1 MLFNSLEFWIFFSLV
16 LLFSRLLP
24 RRPRNLFLLGASYL
38 FYMWWDARFIVLI
51 VASTLVDFLVGRSL
65 HNARGRSRWWLLIA
79 SLAANLGLLGFFKYY
94 NFLAGSLAGLLG
106 ISPRTL
112 HLDIVLPVGISF
124 YTFQS
129 MSYTIDIYRGKLEP
143 VKRLTDFA
151 LYVAFFPQLV
161 AGPIVRAREFF
172 PQLFQWRPPSHERT
186 EKGISLILVGLVK
199 KMVLADN
206 FARISDLYFGDV
218 AAHPGAW
225 AAWSATF
232 AFAMQIFFDFSG
244 YTDIARG
251 CGRLLGYEFP
261 VNFRRPYLAGSITEF
276 WRRWHISLSSWLRDY
291 LYIPLGGNR
300 RGSWTTY
307 ENLMVTMLLGGLWHG
322 ASWNFVLWGGYHGL
336 LLAGERWVRDR
347 FQGLSIPE
355 WLRLGLVPF
364 RTAATFILVMVGWV
378 FFRAASFQDSLA
390 VLNSMFQWDSVGSV
404 LLPAGLILAA
414 VLTLFVALAEER
426 RCLLANLH
434 LAPVWTRVS
443 TYAFL
448 LIVLEL
454 FSVTSEEI
462 PFVYFQF

>member
-1 MLFNSLEFWIFFSLV
+1 
-16 LLFSRLLP
+16 
-24 RRPRNLFLLGASYL
+24 
-38 FYMWWDARFIVLI
+38 MWWNARFILLI
-51 VASTLVDFLVGRSL
+51 LASTLVDFLVGRALPS
-65 HNARGRSRWWLLIA
+65 ARGPARSRLLIT

-94 NFLAGSLAGLLG
+94 NFVAGSLAGLLG
-106 ISPRTL
+106 VSPQTL
-112 HLDIVLPVGISF
+112 HLDIILPVGISF

-172 PQLFQWRPPSHERT
+172 PQFFQWRPPSRVET
-186 EKGISLILVGLVK
+186 EKGICLILTGLVK
-199 KMVLADN
+199 KMVLADH
-206 FARISDLYFGDV
+206 FARVSDLYFGNV
-218 AAHPGAW
+218 ATHPGACE
-225 AAWSATF
+225 AWSATF

-300 RGSWTTY
+300 KGRLRTY

-322 ASWNFVLWGGYHGL
+322 ASWNFVLWGGLHGL
-336 LLAGERWVRDR
+336 LLAVERVARDH
-347 FQGLSIPE
+347 FPGLAVPQSI
-355 WLRLGLVPF
+355 RLALMPI
-364 RTAATFILVMVGWV
+364 RIAATFVLVMVGWV
-378 FFRAASFQDSLA
+378 FFRASSFQDSFA
-390 VLNSMFQWDSVGSV
+390 VLNSMFLWDAGGTV
-404 LLPAGLILAA
+404 LLPVGLTLAAGL
-414 VLTLFVALAEER
+414 TLLVALAEER
-426 RCLLANLH
+426 WALLANLH

-454 FSVTSEEI
+454 FEVTSEEV

>member
-24 RRPRNLFLLGASYL
+24 RRPRNLLLLGASYL

-106 ISPRTL
+106 ISARTL
-112 HLDIVLPVGISF
+112 HLDIILPVGISF

-232 AFAMQIFFDFSG
+232 AFGMQIFFDFSG

-378 FFRAASFQDSLA
+378 FFRASSFQDSFA
-390 VLNSMFQWDSVGSV
+390 VLNSMFLWDSVGSA
-404 LLPAGLILAA
+404 LLPAGLVLAA
-414 VLTLFVALAEER
+414 VLTLFVALAEEHR
-426 RCLLANLH
+426 SLLANLH
-434 LAPVWTRVS
+434 LGPVWTRVS

-454 FSVTSEEI
+454 FSVTGEEI

>member
-1 MLFNSLEFWIFFSLV
+1 
-16 LLFSRLLP
+16 
-24 RRPRNLFLLGASYL
+24 
-38 FYMWWDARFIVLI
+38 MWWDARFIVLI
-51 VASTLVDFLVGRSL
+51 MASTLVDFLVGRSL
-65 HNARGRSRWWLLIA
+65 HDARGRSRLWLLIT

-94 NFLAGSLAGLLG
+94 NFLVGSLAGLLG
-106 ISPRTL
+106 VSPRAL

-129 MSYTIDIYRGKLEP
+129 MSYTIDVYRGKLEP

-172 PQLFQWRPPSHERT
+172 PQLFQWQPPSHERT
-186 EKGISLILVGLVK
+186 EKGISLILIGLVK

-251 CGRLLGYEFP
+251 CGRLFGYEFP

-300 RGSWTTY
+300 KGSWRTY

-322 ASWNFVLWGGYHGL
+322 ASWNFVFWGGFHGL
-336 LLAGERWVRDR
+336 LLAAERLVRDR
-347 FQGLSIPE
+347 FQGVSIPE
-355 WLRLGLVPF
+355 WLRLVLVPF

-378 FFRAASFQDSLA
+378 FFRASSFQDSFA
-390 VLNSMFQWDSVGSV
+390 VLNSMFLWDSVGAV
-404 LLPAGLILAA
+404 LLPSGLILAA
-414 VLTLFVALAEER
+414 VLTLLVALAEER
-426 RCLLANLH
+426 RGLLANLH
-434 LAPVWTRVS
+434 LAPAWTRVS
-443 TYAFL
+443 AYAFL
-448 LIVLEL
+448 LIALEL
-454 FSVTSEEI
+454 FSVTGEEI

>member
-1 MLFNSLEFWIFFSLV
+1 M
-16 LLFSRLLP
+16 
-24 RRPRNLFLLGASYL
+24 
-38 FYMWWDARFIVLI
+38 
-51 VASTLVDFLVGRSL
+51 DFLVGRAL
-65 HNARGRSRWWLLIA
+65 HSARSPARSRLLIV

-106 ISPRTL
+106 FSPRTV
-112 HLDIVLPVGISF
+112 HLDIILPVGISF

-129 MSYTIDIYRGKLEP
+129 MSYTIDIYRGKLQP
-143 VKRLTDFA
+143 VKRLSDFA

-172 PQLFQWRPPSHERT
+172 PQFFQWRPPGRVTT
-186 EKGISLILVGLVK
+186 EKGIGLVLTGLVK
-199 KMVLADN
+199 KMVLADH
-206 FARISDLYFGDV
+206 FASISDLYFGNV

-225 AAWSATF
+225 EAWSGTF

-300 RGSWTTY
+300 RGRLRTY

-322 ASWNFVLWGGYHGL
+322 ASWNFVLWGGFHGL
-336 LLAGERWVRDR
+336 LLAVERAARDC
-347 FQGLSIPE
+347 FPTVAVAVPQSI
-355 WLRLGLVPF
+355 RLALLPI
-364 RTAATFILVMVGWV
+364 RTAVTFVLVMVGWV
-378 FFRAASFQDSLA
+378 FFRASSFQDSFA
-390 VLNSMFQWDSVGSV
+390 VLHSMFLWDSSGSA
-404 LLPAGLILAA
+404 LLPAGLMFAA
-414 VLTLFVALAEER
+414 GLTLFVALVEER
-426 RCLLANLH
+426 RGVLANLH
-434 LAPVWTRVS
+434 LAPVWTRVA

-448 LIVLEL
+448 LLVLEL
-454 FSVTSEEI
+454 FAVTGEEI

>member
-1 MLFNSLEFWIFFSLV
+1 MLFNSLEFWIFLPLV

-24 RRPRNLFLLGASYL
+24 RRPRNLFLLVASYL

-65 HNARGRSRWWLLIA
+65 HEARGRSRSWLLVA

-94 NFLAGSLAGLLG
+94 NFLAGSVASLLG
-106 ISPRTL
+106 VSTRTL
-112 HLDIVLPVGISF
+112 HLNIVLPVGISF

-172 PQLFQWRPPSHERT
+172 PQLFQWQPPSHERT
-186 EKGISLILVGLVK
+186 EKGISLILIGLIK
-199 KMVLADN
+199 KMVLADH

-261 VNFRRPYLAGSITEF
+261 VNFRRPYLAASITEF

-300 RGSWTTY
+300 RGNWRTY

-322 ASWNFVLWGGYHGL
+322 ASWNFVLWG
-336 LLAGERWVRDR
+336 AITDCCWQVRD
-347 FQGLSIPE
+347 G
-355 WLRLGLVPF
+355 
-364 RTAATFILVMVGWV
+364 
-378 FFRAASFQDSLA
+378 
-390 VLNSMFQWDSVGSV
+390 
-404 LLPAGLILAA
+404 
-414 VLTLFVALAEER
+414 
-426 RCLLANLH
+426 
-434 LAPVWTRVS
+434 
-443 TYAFL
+443 
-448 LIVLEL
+448 
-454 FSVTSEEI
+454 
-462 PFVYFQF
+462 

>member
-1 MLFNSLEFWIFFSLV
+1 MLFNSLEFWIFLPLV

-24 RRPRNLFLLGASYL
+24 RRPRNLFLLFSSYL
-38 FYMWWDARFIVLI
+38 FYMWWDARFILLI

-65 HNARGRSRWWLLIA
+65 PSARGQARSWLLIA

-106 ISPRTL
+106 LPPRTL
-112 HLDIVLPVGISF
+112 YLDIILPVGISF

-129 MSYTIDIYRGKLEP
+129 MSYTIDIYRGRLEP
-143 VKRLTDFA
+143 VKGLTDFA

-172 PQLFQWRPPSHERT
+172 PQLFQWRPPSQERT
-186 EKGISLILVGLVK
+186 EKGISLILIGLVK
-199 KMVLADN
+199 KMVLADH

-225 AAWSATF
+225 EAWSASF

-261 VNFRRPYLAGSITEF
+261 VNFRRPYLARSITEF

-291 LYIPLGGNR
+291 LYIPLGENR
-300 RGSWTTY
+300 KGRQRTY

-322 ASWNFVLWGGYHGL
+322 ASWNFVFWGGLHGL
-336 LLAGERWVRDR
+336 LLAIERLARDH
-347 FQGLSIPE
+347 FPGLAVPPPI
-355 WLRLGLVPF
+355 RLALVPL
-364 RTAATFILVMVGWV
+364 RTAATFVLVMVGWV
-378 FFRAASFQDSLA
+378 FFRASSFQDSFA
-390 VLNSMFQWDSVGSV
+390 VLNSMFLWDSVGSV
-404 LLPAGLILAA
+404 LLPSGLILAT
-414 VLTLFVALAEER
+414 VLTLVVALAEESR
-426 RCLLANLH
+426 GLLANLH
-434 LAPVWTRVS
+434 LAPVWARVS

-454 FSVTSEEI
+454 FAVTGEEI

>member
-106 ISPRTL
+106 ISARTL
-112 HLDIVLPVGISF
+112 HLDIILPVGISF

-336 LLAGERWVRDR
+336 LLAGERSFPGPVDSRVVALGPGSVSDR
-347 FQGLSIPE
+347 SNLHSRHGGMGLFPSLQLSGF
-355 WLRLGLVPF
+355 LRRLELYV
-364 RTAATFILVMVGWV
+364 
-378 FFRAASFQDSLA
+378 
-390 VLNSMFQWDSVGSV
+390 SVGLRRFRPAACRAGPGRGAHSV
-404 LLPAGLILAA
+404 CG
-414 VLTLFVALAEER
+414 
-426 RCLLANLH
+426 
-434 LAPVWTRVS
+434 S
-443 TYAFL
+443 G
-448 LIVLEL
+448 
-454 FSVTSEEI
+454 
-462 PFVYFQF
+462 

>member
-1 MLFNSLEFWIFFSLV
+1 MLFNSLEFWIFLPLV

-24 RRPRNLFLLGASYL
+24 RRPRNLFLLVASYL

-65 HNARGRSRWWLLIA
+65 HEARGRSRSWLLVA

-94 NFLAGSLAGLLG
+94 NFLAGSVASLLG
-106 ISPRTL
+106 VSTRTL
-112 HLDIVLPVGISF
+112 HLNIVLPVGISF

-151 LYVAFFPQLV
+151 LYVVFFPQLV

-172 PQLFQWRPPSHERT
+172 PQLFQWQPPSHERT
-186 EKGISLILVGLVK
+186 EKGISLILIGLIK
-199 KMVLADN
+199 KMVLADH

-261 VNFRRPYLAGSITEF
+261 VNFRRPYLAASITEF

-300 RGSWTTY
+300 RGNWRTY
-307 ENLMVTMLLGGLWHG
+307 ENLIVTMLLGGLWHG

-347 FQGLSIPE
+347 FQNLSIPQ
-355 WLRLGLVPF
+355 WLRLVLLPL
-364 RTAATFILVMVGWV
+364 RTAAAFLLVMVGWV
-378 FFRAASFQDSLA
+378 FFRASSFQDSFA
-390 VLNSMFQWDSVGSV
+390 VLKSMFLWESTGAM
-404 LLPAGLILAA
+404 LLPSGLILATA
-414 VLTLFVALAEER
+414 LTLIVALAEER
-426 RCLLANLH
+426 RALLANLH
-434 LAPVWTRVS
+434 LAPVWARVS